1 MHTLEPELR
10 QLHQSGVIDDAAA
23 AHAIAVENGSL
34 FTLYQELHVG
44 LYVAVS
50 LIVAG
55 VGLLLKDQLANIGP
69 QAIVVVLAVLAA
81 LGYGHAIRTARRRS
95 ERTLVGDYVLLL
107 AALLLSADLGYAET
121 QFHWLGESYSLHL
134 LLLAGIH
141 AATAY
146 AFDSRLLLSLSLA
159 SLATWFGAETRVMAL
174 LDYPRGLAESGAR
187 ALACALLILLWRV
200 LDQRL
205 GRRPRFQEV
214 LEHFAINIACWGALA
229 WCMNGPTRWGGLAT
243 VVAIATLSIR
253 RGLHRRSELLVVYGV
268 IYGAIGVCVTLTGFI
283 ADPLAGLV
291 IVLATALGAAWLL
304 LRWRRRL
311 RLRSQA

>member
-1 MHTLEPELR
+1 MHSLEDELQ
-10 QLHQSGVIDDAAA
+10 QLRESGVIDDATA

-34 FTLYQELHVG
+34 FTLYQELRVG

-55 VGLLLKDQLANIGP
+55 IGLLLKEQMAHIGP
-69 QAIVVVLAVLAA
+69 LAIVTALAALAA
-81 LGYGHAIRTARRRS
+81 LGYGHAIRAIMRGR

-121 QFHWLGESYSLHL
+121 QYHWLGQYSSLHL
-134 LLLAGIH
+134 LLLAAIH

-146 AFDSRLLLSLSLA
+146 ALDSRLVLSLSLA
-159 SLATWFGAETRVMAL
+159 SLATWFGAETRIAAL
-174 LDYPRGLAESGAR
+174 LAYPRGMAESGAR

-200 LDQRL
+200 LDRRL
-205 GRRPRFQEV
+205 GRRQRFQEV

-229 WCMNGPTRWGGLAT
+229 WCFNSPTRWGGLAT
-243 VVAIATLSIR
+243 VFMIATLSIR
-253 RGLHRRSELLVVYGV
+253 RGLYRRSELLVVYGV
-268 IYGAIGVCVTLTGFI
+268 IYGAIAICATLAG
-283 ADPLAGLV
+283 AAGDPLTGLV
-291 IVLATALGAAWLL
+291 IVLVTALGAAWLL

-311 RLRSQA
+311 RLPSPA